1 MAVDK
6 ILLNTDI
13 PKKIFNYKGAK
24 TTLQNNN
31 KELQLPYFFG
41 KTADFITSKLVCQ
54 KISYSRLWASH
65 RKYYCNSIHFNG
77 VYSFRILG

>member
-13 PKKIFNYKGAK
+13 LKKLFNYKGAK

-41 KTADFITSKLVCQ
+41 KKADFTTSKLACQ
-54 KISYSRLWASH
+54 KISYLRLWVSY
-65 RKYYCNSIHFNG
+65 RKYYCNSIHLNG
-77 VYSFRILG
+77 VYSFRILR